1 MPVKHDLYADLGI
14 TKEELGKRRGGD
26 AKLNALVDQYDEL
39 DAQIVG
45 IEEKGDASDD
55 ELRTLKEKR
64 LLAKDKIARQLSD
77 ASG

>member
-1 MPVKHDLYADLGI
+1 MPVKHDLYADLGV

-45 IEEKGDASDD
+45 IEDKGDASDD

-64 LLAKDKIARQLSD
+64 LLSKDKIARQLGE
-77 ASG
+77 AS

>member
-1 MPVKHDLYADLGI
+1 MPVKHDLYADLSI
-14 TKEELGKRRGGD
+14 TKEELGKRRGND
-26 AKLNALVDQYDEL
+26 VKLNALVDQYDEL

-64 LLAKDKIARQLSD
+64 LLAKDKIARQLSA
-77 ASG
+77 AS

>member
-1 MPVKHDLYADLGI
+1 MPVKHDLYADLGV

-26 AKLNALVDQYDEL
+26 AKLNALVDQYDDL

-45 IEEKGDASDD
+45 IEDKGDASDD

-64 LLAKDKIARQLSD
+64 LLAKDKIARQLSE
-77 ASG
+77 AS

>member
-26 AKLNALVDQYDEL
+26 AKLNALVDQYNEL
-39 DAQIVG
+39 DAQIVS
-45 IEEKGDASDD
+45 IEEKGDASDE

-77 ASG
+77 AS

>member
-1 MPVKHDLYADLGI
+1 MPVKHDLYADLGV

-45 IEEKGDASDD
+45 IEDKGDASDD

-64 LLAKDKIARQLSD
+64 LLAKDKIARQLSE
-77 ASG
+77 AS

>member
-45 IEEKGDASDD
+45 VEEKGDASDD

-77 ASG
+77 AS

>member
-77 ASG
+77 AS

>member
-26 AKLNALVDQYDEL
+26 AKLNALVDQYNEL
-39 DAQIVG
+39 DAQIVS

-77 ASG
+77 AS

>member
-1 MPVKHDLYADLGI
+1 MPVKHDLYADLSI
-14 TKEELGKRRGGD
+14 TREELGKRRGND
-26 AKLNALVDQYDEL
+26 VKLNALVDQYDEL

-64 LLAKDKIARQLSD
+64 LLAKDKIARQLSA
-77 ASG
+77 AS

>member
-14 TKEELGKRRGGD
+14 TKEELGKRRGVD
-26 AKLNALVDQYDEL
+26 VKLNSLVDQYNEL
-39 DAQIVG
+39 DAQIVS

-77 ASG
+77 AS